1 MIGLGKKNISRGK
14 KMKRTDLMHLAKKR
28 PEKNLIKILK
38 KNSGRNAQGRIT
50 VRHRGGGFRKYYRI
64 INFGQE
70 KINIP
75 GRVIAIEY
83 DPNRTAF
90 IALVEYQDKK
100 RGYILCPQGLKDG
113 DEILA
118 AEKAPIKIGNR
129 MKLKNIPVGTE
140 IHNISLQ
147 PSGKGKIVRS
157 AGTWATVLAH
167 EGNYSNV
174 LMPSKEVRK
183 IHSECFASIG
193 SLSHPEHR
201 FIRIPKAGISRLKG
215 RRPTV
220 RGSAM
225 NPVDHPHGGGEGR
238 TGIGLKHPKTPW
250 GKIAL
255 GVKTRRRKTTDQYI
269 IQRRPKKKRK

>member
-1 MIGLGKKNISRGK
+1 MTGLGKKNIFRGR
-14 KMKRTDLMHLAKKR
+14 KMKRTDLMHLSKKK
-28 PEKNLIKILK
+28 PEKNLIVILK

-70 KINIP
+70 KINLA
-75 GRVIAIEY
+75 GKVVAIEY
-83 DPNRTAF
+83 DPNRTTF
-90 IALVEYQDKK
+90 IALVEYKDKK
-100 RGYILCPQGLKDG
+100 RAYILCPQGLKEG
-113 DEILA
+113 DEILTS
-118 AEKAPIKIGNR
+118 EKAPIKIGNR
-129 MKLKNIPVGTE
+129 MKLGHIPVGTE

-147 PSGKGKIVRS
+147 SSGGGKIVRS
-157 AGTWATVLAH
+157 AGASAIVLAH

-201 FIRIPKAGISRLKG
+201 FIRVPKAGISRLKG
-215 RRPTV
+215 LRPTV

-225 NPVDHPHGGGEGR
+225 NPCDHPHGGGEGR

-250 GKIAL
+250 GKPAL
-255 GVKTRRRKTTDQYI
+255 GVKTRKRKITNQYI